1 MKNITTLLALCAV
14 LAMSSCNKEF
24 KVLTDINRAYNKVV
38 ERVDIKLPKRE
49 GRLTVFEAKVDSLYP
64 TVELKKRCPYAVF
77 NLDAANSTATVKV
90 KCYTDSIPVLNGLP
104 KQIVDVLN
112 KK

>member
-1 MKNITTLLALCAV
+1 MKKLLPVLFALV
-14 LAMSSCNKEF
+14 LLNSCNKEF

-38 ERVDIKLPKRE
+38 ERVDIKLPKQE
-49 GRLTVFEAKVDSLYP
+49 GKLTVFEAKVDSLYS
-64 TVELKKRCPYAVF
+64 TVEFKKRCPYALF
-77 NLDAANSTATVKV
+77 SLDAANSTATVKV